1 MLIGE
6 KLRRELELI
15 VRDLGGDFLPVVEM
29 PTDLRHGDFTSN
41 AAMVL
46 GKRLKRNPLEL
57 AEEISERFLDK
68 KNSVVE
74 RVEAVRPGFV
84 NFWLSEEYLVSEVD
98 RLIHMERVEVD
109 SSLKG
114 KRVLIEYGHPNT
126 HKEMHIGHMRTLIT
140 GEAMARIF
148 AAAGAKVFRANYQGD
163 IGPHVAKALYG
174 VQKMLE
180 EKGLVL
186 GDVAGWTDRD
196 KAHFLGEAYVRGNK
210 DYDVEKDR
218 IDGVNKQLYGL
229 MELDSRLRGNDK
241 KIGGND
247 KGERGE
253 SVGELYRETRQW
265 SLDYYDDF
273 YARFYTKF
281 DRLFFESEMV
291 EDGRRIVLENG
302 AQVFEEDNGAV
313 VFKGEK
319 YGLHTR
325 VFITQGG
332 YPTYEGKEMACAY
345 GEYEAFPFDIKMH
358 VVANEQAG
366 YFKVVFKA
374 LELLDKEKFGDKQ
387 YHVSMGMVQ
396 LSDRKMSSRTGDVLT
411 VDWLID
417 EVRSRVNDIV
427 TGQKVSDKEM
437 SVEEAGVIGEQV
449 TIGAIKYSVLKVG
462 TGVTAAFDIEK
473 SVSLTG
479 NSGPY
484 LQYTYARTQSVL
496 RRAGKNELRIMN
508 QESRIKNDGM
518 RKMGEENKDAV
529 MRSEELELLRLL
541 VRFEDVVR
549 GAAERYSPNVVAN
562 YLFEVAQVFNLFYQ
576 KLPIL
581 KPSSSE
587 GKEDE
592 GVRGFRLGLTAAVGN
607 VMRLGLD
614 LLGIKAPDRM

>member
-1 MLIGE
+1 MFIMQKLIEG
-6 KLRRELELI
+6 LELI
-15 VRDLGGDFLPVVEM
+15 VRDLGGDFVPVVEV

-46 GKRLKRNPLEL
+46 GKALRRNPLAL
-57 AEEISERFLDK
+57 AEEIRGKFEEK
-68 KNSVVE
+68 GVAMVE

-84 NFWLSEEYLVSEVD
+84 NFWLSEDYLYSEVD
-98 RLIHMERVEVD
+98 RLIQMDGVRVS
-109 SSLKG
+109 SSLSG

-140 GEAMARIF
+140 GEALARILS
-148 AAAGAKVFRANYQGD
+148 AGGAKVFRANYQGD

-174 VQKMLE
+174 VERMLA
-180 EKGLVL
+180 EKALKL
-186 GDVAGWTDRD
+186 GDLTGWTDR
-196 KAHFLGEAYVRGNK
+196 ARARFLGEAYVRGNK
-210 DYDVEKDR
+210 DYEIEKNK
-218 IDGVNKQLYGL
+218 IDGINKQLYDG
-229 MELDSRLRGNDK
+229 DGNTPKPSIAGEEGNPDVQ
-241 KIGGND
+241 KI
-247 KGERGE
+247 E
-253 SVGELYRETRQW
+253 ELYRETRQW

-291 EDGRRIVLENG
+291 ESGKRIVLANVG
-302 AQVFEEDNGAV
+302 KVFEMDNGAV

-325 VFITQGG
+325 VFITQAG
-332 YPTYEGKEMACAY
+332 YPTYEGKEMACAFS
-345 GEYEAFPFDIKMH
+345 EVEAFAFDIKMH

-366 YFKVVFKA
+366 YFRVVFKA
-374 LELLDKEKFGDKQ
+374 LELLDQERFEGKQ

-417 EVRSRVNDIV
+417 EVKSRVGRFITEQN
-427 TGQKVSDKEM
+427 VSR
-437 SVEEAGVIGEQV
+437 EEAALIGEQI

-479 NSGPY
+479 KSGPY

-496 RRAGKNELRIMN
+496 RKAAVSEVSGLLRHVHLHERGLAMTMD
-508 QESRIKNDGM
+508 R
-518 RKMGEENKDAV
+518 
-529 MRSEELELLRLL
+529 EELDLLRML

-549 GAAERYSPNVVAN
+549 GAAERYSPNVIAN
-562 YLFEVAQVFNLFYQ
+562 YLFELAQAFNLFYQ

-581 KPSSSE
+581 KE
-587 GKEDE
+587 GTE
-592 GVRGFRLGLTAAVGN
+592 VREFRLGLTVAVGK

-614 LLGIKAPDRM
+614 LLGIKAPERM